1 MKKLSQ
7 KTKKIIAVSA
17 FTAVYITGAVIGAGQ
32 VAAARKYSSSADEL
46 DKIRASTVTSYKC
59 TDTLPI
65 LTNIPDHAKFPVI
78 TKTEE
83 SVVTTTPPVETEE
96 PIVTT
101 PIVTTT
107 PSRPTGTRPV
117 VTTTVTEKVE
127 LTEEERQEKQLAFAE
142 EVLRLCNIE
151 REKAGVAPLTLSDD
165 LIFIAQIRTDEQT
178 EVGKISHTRPDGTS
192 WPTVFQNVSV
202 KKRTWGENL
211 IQGYATPEAVVEGWM
226 NSPGHKANILR
237 PSFKQLGVGVSFA
250 DDECT
255 ESFIVT
261 QIFIG

>member
-7 KTKKIIAVSA
+7 KAKKIIAVSA
-17 FTAVYITGAVIGAGQ
+17 FAAVYFTGAVIGAGR
-32 VAAARKYSSSADEL
+32 VAAARKYNAADEIAAIL
-46 DKIRASTVTSYKC
+46 ATTDPNIEYTC
-59 TDTLPI
+59 TLSS
-65 LTNIPDHAKFPVI
+65 LTNVPDHEKFDCTPRV
-78 TKTEE
+78 TK
-83 SVVTTTPPVETEE
+83 PP
-96 PIVTT
+96 
-101 PIVTTT
+101 VTTT
-107 PSRPTGTRPV
+107 PSRPTGTRPAETTA
-117 VTTTVTEKVE
+117 VTTEKVK
-127 LTEEERQEKQLAFAE
+127 LTEEEIEEKRLEFAN

-165 LIFIAQIRTDEQT
+165 LNFIAQIRTDEQT
-178 EVGKISHTRPDGTS
+178 EAGKISHTRPDGTG
-192 WPTVFQNVSV
+192 WLTVFQNVSV

-211 IQGYATPEAVVEGWM
+211 VQGYATPEDVVNAWM

-237 PSFKQLGVGVSFA
+237 PYFKELGIGVSFA